1 MSALVV
7 GIATDEDA
15 ASWDGYVDAHPQ
27 ASIFHR
33 FVWRSVLA
41 EGLGYRSEY
50 LMARRDG
57 QVCAILPLMRVRSRW
72 HGTTFV
78 SLPFCAYGGPLA
90 DDAEALLAVD
100 RQAQTLAQAC
110 GAKFVEYRFE
120 AGSPLQA
127 PTLDL
132 YQTFIKA
139 VPDNIEDLAAVPQK
153 RRSLLRKAMA
163 AGLRVEIG
171 RDVDSFFE
179 LYADNAHAHG
189 TPALP
194 RRFFRFLLDA
204 LGDDADILL
213 VRDARGQAVSGML
226 NYHFRDRLMAYFA
239 GENRDARASHAN
251 DYKCWQLQIHAR
263 NSGRRLMDYGRSKT
277 GTGSMDFKKL
287 WGFDAIP
294 LAHAFRLFGLSEIPQ
309 NNPMN
314 PKYQLAIRVWRKL
327 PRPVVDVIGP
337 RVIHGFG

>member
-139 VPDNIEDLAAVPQK
+139 VPDNIEELAAVPQK

-163 AGLRVEIG
+163 AGLPCVTTDVPGCREAVRNGDNGMLVPPGNAGALADALEELLRDPESARKMGLRGRQRVEEEFSA
-171 RDVDSFFE
+171 DQVNESTLA
-179 LYADNAHAHG
+179 LY
-189 TPALP
+189 
-194 RRFFRFLLDA
+194 RE
-204 LGDDADILL
+204 
-213 VRDARGQAVSGML
+213 ML
-226 NYHFRDRLMAYFA
+226 MR
-239 GENRDARASHAN
+239 
-251 DYKCWQLQIHAR
+251 
-263 NSGRRLMDYGRSKT
+263 
-277 GTGSMDFKKL
+277 
-287 WGFDAIP
+287 
-294 LAHAFRLFGLSEIPQ
+294 
-309 NNPMN
+309 
-314 PKYQLAIRVWRKL
+314 
-327 PRPVVDVIGP
+327 
-337 RVIHGFG
+337 